1 MDISVFNQ
9 FCNASVLVVGDI
21 MLDRYLL
28 GDSQR
33 ISPEA
38 PVPVVKIA
46 KQEDKLGGAAN
57 VARNI
62 RYLDARVGIVGIIGN
77 DDNGTRIANQLETEG
92 ISHHL
97 IRSANKPT
105 ITKLRVISRKQQV
118 VRLDFETAFDDHD
131 VTPLM
136 DAFKTALPHYSTVVF
151 SDYNKGTL
159 ANIPALIEEAKRQ
172 GKVVL
177 IDPKQSDLSLY
188 AGADLITPN
197 LSEFKLAG
205 GKTDNENT
213 IAESARALLAA
224 ANIKT
229 MLLTRSEQGMSIINA
244 NTKLDL
250 AAKVRE
256 VSDVT
261 GAGDTVIATM
271 AIMKALGQSDEDAA
285 EVANLAAGIVVTKL
299 GAEIVTPEELAAAV
313 IDQKLTQGAHYQC
326 PPDQTLRHI
335 ELARRAGETIVFTNG
350 CFDIL
355 HAGHISYLEKAKS
368 LGHRLVI
375 GLNNDDSIR
384 RLKGPSRPINPYD
397 QRATLL
403 TALKAVDWV
412 IPFGDVDNDTPLA
425 LIESI
430 KPDVLVKG
438 GDYTIA
444 TIVGAEETLAR
455 GGDVKVIEFVDGCS
469 TTKTIEKIRQSA
481 LVE

>member
-1 MDISVFNQ
+1 M
-9 FCNASVLVVGDI
+9 
-21 MLDRYLL
+21 
-28 GDSQR
+28 
-33 ISPEA
+33 
-38 PVPVVKIA
+38 
-46 KQEDKLGGAAN
+46 
-57 VARNI
+57 
-62 RYLDARVGIVGIIGN
+62 
-77 DDNGTRIANQLETEG
+77 
-92 ISHHL
+92 
-97 IRSANKPT
+97 
-105 ITKLRVISRKQQV
+105 
-118 VRLDFETAFDDHD
+118 
-131 VTPLM
+131 
-136 DAFKTALPHYSTVVF
+136 
-151 SDYNKGTL
+151 
-159 ANIPALIEEAKRQ
+159 
-172 GKVVL
+172 VL

-205 GKTDNENT
+205 GKTDSEDA
-213 IAESARALLAA
+213 IAQSARTLLAA
-224 ANIKT
+224 AKIKT

-244 NTKLDL
+244 TTKVDL

-313 IDQKLTQGAHYQC
+313 IEQKLAQGAHYQC
-326 PPDQTLRHI
+326 PPELTLRHI

-412 IPFGDVDNDTPLA
+412 IPFGDVNNDTPLA
-425 LIESI
+425 LIQSI

-444 TIVGAEETLAR
+444 TIIGAEETLAR
-455 GGDVKVIEFVDGCS
+455 GGEVKVIEFVDGCS
-469 TTKTIEKIRQSA
+469 TTKTIERIRQSA
-481 LVE
+481 NVH

>member
-21 MLDRYLL
+21 MLDRYML

-77 DDNGTRIANQLETEG
+77 DDNGARIAKQLDTEG
-92 ISHHL
+92 IGHHL
-97 IRSANKPT
+97 IRSSDKPT

-118 VRLDFETAFDDHD
+118 VRLDFETTFDANDIA
-131 VTPLM
+131 PLM
-136 DAFKTALPHYSTVVF
+136 DAFKEALPYYSTVVF

-159 ANIPALIEEAKRQ
+159 ANISALIQEAKRQ
-172 GKVVL
+172 SKFVL
-177 IDPKQSDLSLY
+177 IDPKQSDLTLY

-197 LSEFKLAG
+197 LGEFKLAG
-205 GKTDNENT
+205 GKTDDEAA
-213 IAESARALLAA
+213 IVQSARALLAA
-224 ANIKT
+224 ANIQT

-244 NTKLDL
+244 NTKVDL

-313 IDQKLTQGAHYQC
+313 IEQKLNHGAHYQC
-326 PPDQTLRHI
+326 PPEQTLRHI

-375 GLNNDDSIR
+375 GLNTDDSIR
-384 RLKGPSRPINPYD
+384 RLKGPSRPINPFD

-412 IPFGDVDNDTPLA
+412 IPFGDAGNDTPLA

-455 GGDVKVIEFVDGCS
+455 GGKVKVIEFVDGCS
-469 TTKTIEKIRQSA
+469 TTKTIERIRQSA
-481 LVE
+481 TRE